1 MLALAAMK
9 RRRDNIFLVGPM
21 GAGKTTIGKRVAE
34 ELGLTFY
41 DLDNEIESRTGA
53 DVRLIFDIEGE
64 DGFRKRETAML
75 EDLTSRTGVLVATGG
90 GAVLAKENRR
100 QLIRNGTVVYLHVPL
115 ERLAQRLER
124 DKKRPLL
131 EGDDRKARLEEL
143 QQTREPLYREVADL
157 IIETHQRN
165 VPSMARFVTK
175 RICEYRDGNEI
186 GNA

>member
-1 MLALAAMK
+1 MK

-115 ERLAQRLER
+115 E
-124 DKKRPLL
+124 
-131 EGDDRKARLEEL
+131 
-143 QQTREPLYREVADL
+143 
-157 IIETHQRN
+157 
-165 VPSMARFVTK
+165 
-175 RICEYRDGNEI
+175 
-186 GNA
+186 

>member
-34 ELGLTFY
+34 ELGLTFH
-41 DLDNEIESRTGA
+41 DLDNEIENRTGA

-64 DGFRKRETAML
+64 GGFRKRESAML
-75 EDLTSRTGVLVATGG
+75 EELTSRTGVLVATGG
-90 GAVLAKENRR
+90 GAILAKENRQ
-100 QLIRNGTVVYLHVPL
+100 QLVRNGTVVYLHVPL
-115 ERLAQRLER
+115 DRLAQRLER

-143 QQTREPLYREVADL
+143 QRVREPLYREVADL

-165 VPSMARFVTK
+165 VPSMARHVTK
-175 RICEYRDGNEI
+175 RICEYRDGHEI
-186 GNA
+186 SNA